1 MVNAVVPDAE
11 VARWCAEIVEK
22 SPTAIAK
29 RSFNAD
35 TAGIIGIA
43 DMGMQALRM
52 YYETEESKEGVRAL
66 KEKRKPEF
74 RKFTE
79 K

>member
-1 MVNAVVPDAE
+1 MGMVNAVVPDAELDAE

-35 TAGIIGIA
+35 TAGIIGIP
-43 DMGMQALRM
+43 DMGM
-52 YYETEESKEGVRAL
+52 
-66 KEKRKPEF
+66 
-74 RKFTE
+74 
-79 K
+79 